1 MTKAKSV
8 PVLRLVSLRPVADSS
23 ARSGSS
29 YCHSLG
35 SKRPTTTPGHWMS
48 IDVKL
53 VKSLRL
59 RKDEHDGVGAHI
71 CTLRSLKA
79 GAFSPSAP
87 LDSIL
92 LCTNFFVHTP

>member
-8 PVLRLVSLRPVADSS
+8 PALRLVSLRSVADSS

-35 SKRPTTTPGHWMS
+35 SKRPTTTPTGWVV
-48 IDVKL
+48 DVKL

-59 RKDEHDGVGAHI
+59 RKDEHDGIGARL

-79 GAFSPSAP
+79 GAFSPSVS
-87 LDSIL
+87 LDSIYY
-92 LCTNFFVHTP
+92 CAQKKSIHRN